1 MIKVY
6 YFGPTRSRRVLWT
19 LEELG
24 VPYEAVRV
32 DYPPREKE
40 PGYLSINP
48 VGTLPTLVDGPVQVT
63 ESMAIC
69 QYIAHKH
76 GEGKLTV
83 GPDAQNY
90 ADYLQFV
97 SYGEAMLTQPL
108 GIVVRY
114 EIRAPESRRFPQVA
128 QDARDLFKLR
138 LEAVRLALCD
148 REYLAGDHLT
158 LADISVGYA
167 LGLAHLI
174 GVSDLMSNEVLRYHE
189 RLASRAPYQ
198 RATALI

>member
-1 MIKVY
+1 MKVY

-24 VPYEAVRV
+24 VPYEAVRI

-40 PGYLSINP
+40 PSYLSINP
-48 VGTLPTLVDGPVQVT
+48 VGTLPALVDGPVQVT

-69 QYIAHKH
+69 QYVAQKH

-83 GPDAQNY
+83 SADAKYY
-90 ADYLQFV
+90 ADYLQFI

-108 GIVVRY
+108 GLVVRY
-114 EIRAPESRRFPQVA
+114 EIRAPENRRFPQVA
-128 QDARDLFKLR
+128 QDAREIFKLR
-138 LEAVRLALCD
+138 LEAVRLAVRD
-148 REYLAGDHLT
+148 REYIAGDQLT

-167 LGLAHLI
+167 LGLAHFI
-174 GVSDLMSNEVLRYHE
+174 GAADLMPTEVQRYHE
-189 RLASRAPYQ
+189 RLSSRAAYQ
-198 RATALI
+198 RAAALT